1 MPFVKKLKDKQWM
14 IAFDEPEAGA
24 VDRRWLMLEKKNR
37 IIDMDKGGDIDEKNW
52 IEVADNVEYF
62 APEEK
67 HQRANCA
74 APPKV
79 RAAVIFGSLETMVGR
94 IDGYFRSIQGELK
107 NKSGE
112 PVKNL
117 DGEQIL
123 YFIRP
128 PTLEG
133 LADALDMSTDALQN
147 INKLLLYD
155 AADLPYYSALRKA
168 RQRVEIYWAEGLAYK
183 DTVEGAK
190 FVLATMF
197 SRITPMEKAT
207 IKNRRADTKI
217 KQAQLAK
224 PSKDDAITINIV
236 RKQDDDF

>member
-1 MPFVKKLKDKQWM
+1 MPFVKKLKDKQYE
-14 IAFDEPEAGA
+14 IAFDEPAAGA
-24 VDRRWLMLEKKNR
+24 VDRRWLKLEKKNR
-37 IIDMDKGGDIDEKNW
+37 IVDVSADEDEDNW

-62 APEEK
+62 APEKEQ
-67 HQRANCA
+67 QRAA
-74 APPKV
+74 GEPPKV
-79 RAAVIFGSLETMVGR
+79 RAAVIFGSLETMQQK
-94 IDGYFRSIQGELK
+94 IDGYFRSIQGQRR

-117 DGEQIL
+117 NGEQML

-128 PTLEG
+128 PTIEG

-168 RQRVEIYWAEGLAYK
+168 RQTVEIYWAEGLAYR
-183 DTVEGAK
+183 DTVEGSK

-197 SRITPMEKAT
+197 ARVTPMEKAT

-217 KQAQLAK
+217 KQAQLSK